1 MALFKKKK
9 TTLEELIES
18 INSLSDEEKQS
29 LKDMLDNPQETTEE
43 ETPIETTEE
52 TTEEVEEAT
61 EESGE
66 ETEIVEEETTVEEE
80 APIEETTEEVV
91 EEEVDEEAPQETTE
105 EVTEETPEETTEDA
119 PTDNIRELYTMI
131 EELKKVVEGLA
142 ARINA
147 EDENENPF
155 EAFGISPQS
164 FGQEAE
170 EIGEVEK
177 MKTKYWNL

>member
-1 MALFKKKK
+1 MNMALFKKKES
-9 TTLEELIES
+9 TLEELIET

-43 ETPIETTEE
+43 EPTTETAEE

-61 EESGE
+61 EEGGE

-91 EEEVDEEAPQETTE
+91 EEEVDEEAPQEITE
-105 EVTEETPEETTEDA
+105 EVTEDA

-131 EELKKVVEGLA
+131 EELKKVVEGLS

-170 EIGEVEK
+170 ETGEVEK

>member
-9 TTLEELIES
+9 STLEELIET

-43 ETPIETTEE
+43 ESTTETTEE

-61 EESGE
+61 EEGGE

-80 APIEETTEEVV
+80 APEETTEEIV

-105 EVTEETPEETTEDA
+105 EVTEETPEETTEEA
-119 PTDNIRELYTMI
+119 PTDNVRELYTMI

-170 EIGEVEK
+170 ETGEVEK
-177 MKTKYWNL
+177 MKSKYWNL